1 MKKEGQ
7 SWQRAQHMPKLGGVA
22 PMYRSG
28 NGSAVDGS
36 GGSRIQVRWGHWE
49 RPSGREGGDGI
60 SPQVRWGCSCS
71 GNRSHV

>member
-7 SWQRAQHMPKLGGVA
+7 SWQRAQHIPKLGGVA

-36 GGSRIQVRWGHWE
+36 GGSRIQVRWGHW
-49 RPSGREGGDGI
+49 D
-60 SPQVRWGCSCS
+60 
-71 GNRSHV
+71 